1 MSDIAT
7 LTRSLEA
14 ERIAR
19 AEVERLLDERTR
31 QLDISTRQ
39 LYETAEAYKDQIRRT
54 HAIVDSAAEAIVIF
68 DSHGTIDSFN
78 PAAEVIFGC
87 TAEEARERN
96 ITSFLPDVPFCNVEL
111 DGQVEILCD
120 NGAGE
125 IMGRKADGQNIPL
138 ELVIGSFEHDS
149 NLFYTALMRD
159 RTRRLQLETQLSH
172 AQKMESVGQLA
183 AGIAHEINTPIQYVG
198 DNTRFLKN
206 SFGDMLALVDDTRLC
221 WRPRNRWFP
230 ILRCTK
236 RFVVCRKLSTCP
248 FCSRRFQRPFL
259 KRSKGRRA
267 LPKSSEP

>member
-149 NLFYTALMRD
+149 NLFYTALMRIA
-159 RTRRLQLETQLSH
+159 RAVCNWKLNCPMRRRWSR
-172 AQKMESVGQLA
+172 S
-183 AGIAHEINTPIQYVG
+183 
-198 DNTRFLKN
+198 D
-206 SFGDMLALVDDTRLC
+206 S
-221 WRPRNRWFP
+221 WRQA
-230 ILRCTK
+230 
-236 RFVVCRKLSTCP
+236 
-248 FCSRRFQRPFL
+248 SRMKSIRPYSMWATI
-259 KRSKGRRA
+259 RVS
-267 LPKSSEP
+267 